1 MCSFYCHQNNR
12 EKICPS
18 PILSVLHTIT
28 IGTILNFNGGNNGH
42 KLKTLHVNRTLWK
55 NVSQMNDELHRN
67 SHNTTS
73 QLIFYRLPMKWRRL
87 CFLSYLSVTLSKGG
101 PGPAPPWAPL
111 QTCLNIFNLSLVVQ
125 GPVRLD
131 MFKVVHYEAQTV
143 WKAGGWHSD
152 WNAFLFRLIFR

>member
-67 SHNTTS
+67 SHNTTN
-73 QLIFYRLPMKWRRL
+73 QLIFYRLLMKWRRL
-87 CFLSYLSVTLSKGG
+87 CFQSYLSVTLSIGAPVQG

-111 QTCLNIFNLSLVVQ
+111 QTCLKCSTCHSLYRAPGPWKCLKFFSMKHRLSGKQVVDIRQKCFLV
-125 GPVRLD
+125 
-131 MFKVVHYEAQTV
+131 
-143 WKAGGWHSD
+143 
-152 WNAFLFRLIFR
+152 